1 MFEGVHVANITPF
14 DSDYAIDRG
23 AYMAHA
29 QWLADA
35 GVNGLVPFG
44 TNGEGPSV
52 TMAEKLPVIEALFNS
67 GPDVAIIPCVGQGN
81 LPDTREMV
89 RALDTLPVSGIL
101 VLPPYFFKPL
111 EPEGLRRFYASV
123 LEATHHPVLVYNIP
137 AYSVEV
143 PVEVVVDLA
152 VWGVKDSGEDRAY
165 GERILSAGKGV
176 LYGAEKW
183 LWERLL
189 AGAPGIIS
197 GLGNFMPELLVDLYR
212 LAQVGDEGAGRELS
226 DRIEAVRSVI
236 KTYTGAGVN
245 KVLAEARHGVHLGTV
260 RPPLMPAPA
269 DFDPAAV
276 LELAGLKAMPQQGY
290 PRQSEQTG
298 FSRG

>member
-1 MFEGVHVANITPF
+1 
-14 DSDYAIDRG
+14 
-23 AYMAHA
+23 MAHA

-52 TMAEKLPVIEALFNS
+52 TMGEKLPVIEALLDS

-81 LPDTREMV
+81 LPDTLEMV
-89 RALDTLPVSGIL
+89 RALNTLPASGIL

-111 EPEGLRRFYASV
+111 EPEGLMRFYAAV
-123 LEATHHPVLVYNIP
+123 LEATQHPVLAYNIP

-143 PVEVVVDLA
+143 PVEVVTGLPL
-152 VWGVKDSGEDRAY
+152 WGVKDSGEDRAY

-183 LWERLL
+183 LWERLV

-197 GLGNFMPELLVDLYR
+197 GLGNFMPEPLVDLYG
-212 LAQVGDEGAGRELS
+212 LAQVRDESGGRELS
-226 DRIEAVRSVI
+226 DRIEAVRRVI

-245 KVLAEARHGVHLGTV
+245 KILAEARHGVHMGTV

-269 DFDPAAV
+269 DFDPVAV
-276 LELAGLKAMPQQGY
+276 LKLAGLKAMSRPGF
-290 PRQSEQTG
+290 PLEPEQA
-298 FSRG
+298 